1 MSEEVEFLVCLNCD
15 TPCYSFEYEERK
27 GIVSAFCSVCGN
39 DEAKEFRLPTDDEI
53 EAALARN
60 NGRAGGAPPRPPPPP
75 PATNPPPRAATPRP
89 RCRGCSRR
97 GRS

>member
-53 EAALARN
+53 EE
-60 NGRAGGAPPRPPPPP
+60 
-75 PATNPPPRAATPRP
+75 
-89 RCRGCSRR
+89 
-97 GRS
+97 